1 MTAERIAH
9 VRRQTL
15 DTLQAADRPPHE
27 ATTEDRA
34 AIGTS
39 LGRYFDHTLLKPEAR
54 ADAYAALC
62 SEAIDAG
69 AYSVCVPPDRVAA
82 AHALLAGTPVA
93 VCTVIGFPLGYHAAS
108 VQAEEV
114 VIARDHG
121 ATEFDMVIPIG
132 RLKDGDVTYLYDV
145 VRAVCVA
152 AGGGRVKVILETAL
166 LDDREKVCASV
177 AALAAGAGMLKTS
190 TGFAASGA
198 TVEDV
203 RLLRSVAGRSRGVKA
218 AGGIRSYAFARALID
233 AGADRLGASAT
244 TAILAESR
252 SGSVTPGGSGC

>member
-1 MTAERIAH
+1 MTAER
-9 VRRQTL
+9 VERLRRQTL
-15 DTLQAADRPPHE
+15 ETLLAADRPLYE

-34 AIGTS
+34 AIGTP

-54 ADAYAALC
+54 ADAYEALC

-69 AYSVCVPPDRVAA
+69 AYSVCVPPDRVAL
-82 AHALLAGTPVA
+82 AHALLAGSPVV

-114 VIARDHG
+114 AIARDHG

-132 RLKDGDVTYLYDV
+132 RLRDGDVTYLYDV
-145 VRAVCVA
+145 VRAVCLA
-152 AGGGRVKVILETAL
+152 AADGRVKVILETAL
-166 LDDREKVCASV
+166 LSDREKVCGSV
-177 AALAAGAGMLKTS
+177 AALAAGVGMLKTS
-190 TGFAASGA
+190 TGFAAAGA

-218 AGGIRSYAFARALID
+218 AGGIRSYAFARELIE

-252 SGSVTPGGSGC
+252 SGAATPGGLG